1 MKNYYDVIVV
11 GLGIFGASALW
22 RLASKGKR
30 VLGVDAGGP
39 THCFG
44 SSHGSSRIFRRA
56 YWEGEK
62 YLPLLNHA
70 DTLWNELEA
79 VAQRKL
85 LFRTGGIFI
94 GHSDSRVVKGSTRTA
109 KLSQIKHSLLTA
121 DKVCRHVPAFN
132 IPHNFEALYEP
143 GAYAIS
149 ACDARLTMLNEAV
162 HQGVVTL
169 FGESVV
175 SVKNNGAGAT
185 LKTKNGNSYTAK
197 SVIVTTGPWIAEQLL
212 PELKDYL
219 ETRKLPVYWFT
230 PKTGSEN
237 IFSPENFP
245 VFLYESSH
253 GHLLYGV
260 PSIVSNEPGVKIGFH
275 NRQQIPTHPSW
286 MEVQISQQSIEEIS
300 TIVSPLL
307 PDLERLPARAKN
319 CFYTMSKD
327 ESFLIGASTKLNSVY
342 FASACSGHGFKFA
355 TAIGDALAHLVNGQ
369 DPSVS
374 ISEFS
379 PTRFWN

>member
-1 MKNYYDVIVV
+1 MKRDYDVIVV

-70 DTLWNELEA
+70 DALWCELEA
-79 VAQRKL
+79 LAQRKL

-94 GHSDSRVVKGSTRTA
+94 GHSDSRLVKGSTETA
-109 KLSQIKHSLLTA
+109 KASKIQHQLLSSE
-121 DKVCRHVPAFN
+121 KVNKYAQAFN
-132 IPHNFEALYEP
+132 IPYGFEALYEP

-149 ACDARLTMLNEAV
+149 ACDAKLSMLNEAV
-162 HQGVVTL
+162 HRGGVTI
-169 FGESVV
+169 FGETVISIEDR
-175 SVKNNGAGAT
+175 GAKAI
-185 LKTKNGNSYTAK
+185 LKTKSGNSYTAK
-197 SVIVTTGPWIAEQLL
+197 SVIVTTGPWIAEHLL
-212 PELKDYL
+212 PELKHYL

-230 PKTGSEN
+230 PKVGSEN
-237 IFSPENFP
+237 IFLPENFP
-245 VFLYESSH
+245 VFLYESSL
-253 GHLLYGV
+253 GDLLYGV
-260 PSIVSNEPGVKIGFH
+260 PSIISNEPGVKIGFH
-275 NRQQIPTHPSW
+275 NRQQTPTFPSW
-286 MEVQISQQSIEEIS
+286 KEVQVSQQLAQEIS
-300 TIVSPLL
+300 AMVSPLL
-307 PDLERLPARAKN
+307 PGLEHLPARVKN

-327 ESFLIGASTKLNSVY
+327 ESFLIGAATNFSSVY

-355 TAIGDALAHLVNGQ
+355 PAIGDALAHLVDRQ
-369 DPSVS
+369 EPIVS

-379 PTRFWN
+379 PARFRN

>member
-1 MKNYYDVIVV
+1 MKSNYDVIVV

-30 VLGVDAGGP
+30 VLGVDASGP

-70 DTLWNELEA
+70 DTLWCELEA

-85 LFRTGGIFI
+85 LFKTGGIFI
-94 GHSDSRVVKGSTRTA
+94 GHSDSRLVRGSTETA
-109 KLSQIKHSLLTA
+109 KNSKIPHKLLTSE
-121 DKVCRHVPAFN
+121 KVNQYAPAFN
-132 IPHNFEALYEP
+132 IPPEFEALYEP

-162 HQGVVTL
+162 HQGAVTI
-169 FGESVV
+169 FGESIV
-175 SVKNNGAGAT
+175 SVEDHALGAI
-185 LKTKNGNSYTAK
+185 LKTKSGKSYTAK
-197 SVIVTTGPWIAEQLL
+197 SVIVTTGPWITEHLL
-212 PELKDYL
+212 PELKFYL
-219 ETRKLPVYWFT
+219 ETRKVPVYWFT
-230 PKTGSEN
+230 PKVGSEN
-237 IFSPENFP
+237 IFSPEKFP
-245 VFLYESSH
+245 VFLYESAL
-253 GHLLYGV
+253 GQLLYGV
-260 PSIVSNEPGVKIGFH
+260 PSIISNEPGVKIGFH
-275 NRQQIPTHPSW
+275 NRQQTPTSPSW
-286 MEVQISQQSIEEIS
+286 MEFQVSQQMEEEVS
-300 TIVSPLL
+300 SMVSPLL
-307 PDLERLPARAKN
+307 PDLEHLPARAKN

-327 ESFLIGASTKLNSVY
+327 ESFLIGASTNFNSVY

-355 TAIGDALAHLVNGQ
+355 PAVGDALAHLVDRQN
-369 DPSVS
+369 PIVS

-379 PTRFWN
+379 PARFRN